1 MPSIGDEVYRLGLD
15 LSNEAMAAVEKL
27 PYGHAVELLG
37 ATQQKFQSGHLKDP
51 SNYICATVSRGY
63 VPRSGS
69 GQKGAIG
76 AGGAKGGG
84 GHKPGS
90 DNYEAAAAALI
101 QTPGMKKAE
110 DAGVSLSDEAIQAL
124 LTIPASHA
132 SEILDAVAE
141 KHQDLRDPSNYVIAT
156 INRGYVP
163 RSEGGGA
170 GKGGKAAGNLYETI
184 YGSKGGGKQP
194 HFEDHSKRSHSSVFS
209 GPIGAGAGGYG
220 SYGNSY
226 SGSWSGGGGGGG
238 GGHPHPTRR
247 NTNLLPN
254 DLSRVESAVLELND
268 QDLWAG
274 QEINCATLLS
284 LRCIPEDDAMEL
296 LQNLQG
302 KGISK
307 GSKGIGNLNN
317 YIQAAVSKIA
327 KEGGGGGGSGGHNG
341 STGGKGSGK
350 NYTGN
355 QSRQKAEELGL
366 ILSERSYETLARM
379 PLRKAT
385 RLIEE
390 AAQRQADGEDADHY
404 IDREAQEDEPH
415 SKRARV
421 E

>member
-1 MPSIGDEVYRLGLD
+1 
-15 LSNEAMAAVEKL
+15 MAAVEKL

-37 ATQQKFQSGHLKDP
+37 ATQQKFQSGHLKELPGAVHAERDRGPGMSDALRRSSCRAAPLWVRVSQDP

-156 INRGYVP
+156 INRGAGK

-226 SGSWSGGGGGGG
+226 SGSWSGG
-238 GGHPHPTRR
+238 
-247 NTNLLPN
+247 
-254 DLSRVESAVLELND
+254 
-268 QDLWAG
+268 
-274 QEINCATLLS
+274 EINCATLLS

-341 STGGKGSGK
+341 STGGKG
-350 NYTGN
+350 
-355 QSRQKAEELGL
+355 R
-366 ILSERSYETLARM
+366 R
-379 PLRKAT
+379 
-385 RLIEE
+385 